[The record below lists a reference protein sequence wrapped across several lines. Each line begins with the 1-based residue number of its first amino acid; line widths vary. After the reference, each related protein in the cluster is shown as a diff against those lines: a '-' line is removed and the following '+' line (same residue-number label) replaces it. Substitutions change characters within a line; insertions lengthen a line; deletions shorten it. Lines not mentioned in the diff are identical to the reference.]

1 MEEEIN
7 GIDLKHQAMIISSW
21 PSMLEIKNVSL
32 ALINLFKILIFIT
45 KIFMVMAKK
54 IQIVW
59 KVITCKGPFYSSL
72 PSDIFP

>member
-59 KVITCKGPFYSSL
+59 KVMIKWY
-72 PSDIFP
+72 